1 MCFAAVYHAKDL
13 DSKQPIALKVVH
25 KDNKKVSDMMHGE
38 VEIMLKSGL
47 HPNIVS
53 LKDVF
58 ETDEEII
65 LVQDEV
71 AGGELFDWFANQDS
85 LPTEQQASNF
95 VRSAAAALYHLHSR
109 KIIHNDL
116 KPENLLLTLTYPPAL
131 KVRPPPTPSVS
142 NRGLHVGR
150 VQLVAR
156 TDVMLTTSV

>member
-13 DSKQPIALKVVH
+13 DSKQAIALKVVH
-25 KDNKKVSDMMHGE
+25 KDNKKVSDMMHDE

-71 AGGELFDWFANQDS
+71 AGGELFDRLVTRGPYN
-85 LPTEQQASNF
+85 EIQASKLLQEVTNGL
-95 VRSAAAALYHLHSR
+95 AYLHQQG
-109 KIIHNDL
+109 IVHFDI
-116 KPENLLLTLTYPPAL
+116 KPENI
-131 KVRPPPTPSVS
+131 
-142 NRGLHVGR
+142 
-150 VQLVAR
+150 
-156 TDVMLTTSV
+156 MLTEDD